1 MIDFR
6 IDGASGLTTYGQIV
20 QQVRQAV
27 RLGRLLPGDQ
37 LPTIK
42 DVVAKLAINP
52 NTVLKAYRELE
63 VLGLVDSRQGQG
75 TFIRSSAAAIPKV
88 TQANLE
94 RSFLRWLRSAHAAG
108 LDVESIKAIIEVTL
122 NEDERNVGAA

>member
-1 MIDFR
+1 MIEFR
-6 IDGASGLTTYGQIV
+6 IDGSSGLTTYGQIV

-27 RLGRLLPGDQ
+27 RLGRLAPGDQ

-42 DVVAKLAINP
+42 GVVAKLAINP

-75 TFIRSSAAAIPKV
+75 TFIRPSAAAIPRE
-88 TQANLE
+88 TQVNLE

-108 LDVESIKAIIEVTL
+108 LDVESIKAIIEVSL
-122 NEDERNVGAA
+122 KEDERNVGAA